1 MRLLV
6 CLTTIFIFFS
16 CTNHESIPDVT
27 NIDVQL
33 HTERFEKRLFSL
45 DTNQLTP
52 QLSSLIETQPNTSK
66 MFLFNILEADSRWSA
81 DTLAD
86 YTKSFIRSYHPIFDS
101 AQKIFNDFSPY
112 EKQVKQSMQFCKYY
126 FPSYRL
132 PKKIIT
138 YLGPLDGYG
147 DAITDDAFL
156 IGLHHHLGKDFS
168 LYQSEWVAGIYPGF
182 ISQMFT
188 PDYIVINCMKNVVAD
203 MYPEK
208 LEDQTLVNQM
218 IEKGK
223 RLYVLSKLLPY
234 TPDYQLIGYTE
245 EQLKGCQE
253 HEASIWNL
261 FIQNNLLQTV
271 DINIIKNYIGES
283 PKTQELGESAPGNIG
298 AFTGWQMVKAYM
310 KKKPETTLPQLMQA
324 DPSTIVRE
332 AKYKP

>member
-6 CLTTIFIFFS
+6 CLTTIFLFFS
-16 CTNHESIPDVT
+16 CTNHESIPDVS

-52 QLSSLIETQPNTSK
+52 QLSSLMETQVNTSK
-66 MFLFNILEADSRWSA
+66 MFFYNILEADPRWSP

-86 YTKSFIRSYHPIFDS
+86 YTKSFIRSYRPIFDS
-101 AQKIFNDFSPY
+101 AQKIFNDFSSF

-126 FPSYRL
+126 FPAYHL
-132 PKKIIT
+132 PNKLIT
-138 YLGPLDGYG
+138 YLGPMDGYG

-168 LYQSEWVAGIYPGF
+168 LYQSEWVSSIYPGF

-234 TPDYQLIGYTE
+234 TAEYQLIGYTE
-245 EQLKGCQE
+245 DQLKGCHE

-298 AFTGWQMVKAYM
+298 AFTGWQMVRAYM
-310 KKKPETTLPQLMQA
+310 KKKPETTLQQLMQT
-324 DPSTIVRE
+324 DPSTIVQE